1 MAKNKRVLVLDD
13 EELILELVKDIFHI
27 LDLEVETVLDGRE
40 AVEIFKAARER
51 GEPFDLVLLDMT
63 LPGELDG
70 AATLQEMRKIDPEIK
85 AVVSSGYSADDI
97 ISNATKYGFD
107 AAVPKPYSISVLRE
121 TVNRLLE
128 K

>member
-13 EELILELVKDIFHI
+13 EELILELVEDIFHI
-27 LDLEVETVLDGRE
+27 LDLEVETALDGRK
-40 AVEIFKAARER
+40 AVEIFKAAREK

-107 AAVPKPYSISVLRE
+107 AAVPEPYSISALRE

>member
-1 MAKNKRVLVLDD
+1 MAKNKKVLVLDD
-13 EELILELVKDIFHI
+13 EELILELVEDIFHV
-27 LDLEVETVLDGRE
+27 LDLDVETVLDGRQ
-40 AVEIFKAARER
+40 AVEIFGKAKEK

-70 AATLQEMRKIDPEIK
+70 AAALREMRKIDPEIK

-97 ISNATKYGFD
+97 VSNASKYGFD

-121 TVNRLLE
+121 TINKLLE
-128 K
+128 

>member
-1 MAKNKRVLVLDD
+1 MAKNKKVLVLDD
-13 EELILELVKDIFHI
+13 EELILELVEDIFHV
-27 LDLEVETVLDGRE
+27 LDLDVETVLDGIQ
-40 AVEIFKAARER
+40 AVEIFREAREK

-70 AATLQEMRKIDPEIK
+70 AAALREMRKIDPEIK

-97 ISNATKYGFD
+97 ISNAGKYGFD

-121 TVNRLLE
+121 TVNKLLE
-128 K
+128 E